1 MSEIDE
7 KKNKIEDLDE
17 RLEEL
22 ENKIQNIEDILDIQ
36 DDEEDDNMEAAGR
49 TSQTPVAAAALGG
62 GAVDLDLDTGPFVVT
77 AVLFCLLFAVGFA
90 CYK

>member
-36 DDEEDDNMEAAGR
+36 TMKKTILNGKIMNKMKKTKIKSKA
-49 TSQTPVAAAALGG
+49 
-62 GAVDLDLDTGPFVVT
+62 
-77 AVLFCLLFAVGFA
+77 
-90 CYK
+90 

>member
-36 DDEEDDNMEAAGR
+36 DDEEDDTLTRSGAIIYHNGR
-49 TSQTPVAAAALGG
+49 VQRVGRNPALYR
-62 GAVDLDLDTGPFVVT
+62 FS
-77 AVLFCLLFAVGFA
+77 F
-90 CYK
+90 

>member
-22 ENKIQNIEDILDIQ
+22 ENDLTEIMSVLINKDI
-36 DDEEDDNMEAAGR
+36 MR
-49 TSQTPVAAAALGG
+49 S
-62 GAVDLDLDTGPFVVT
+62 
-77 AVLFCLLFAVGFA
+77 
-90 CYK
+90 Y

>member
-22 ENKIQNIEDILDIQ
+22 ENKMLSE
-36 DDEEDDNMEAAGR
+36 
-49 TSQTPVAAAALGG
+49 
-62 GAVDLDLDTGPFVVT
+62 
-77 AVLFCLLFAVGFA
+77 VGLN
-90 CYK
+90 